1 MIWAE
6 KGLGGCELTAAGRV
20 STIHSVQ
27 VFLTVIH
34 MEERDSQDSIADLL
48 EDSDRG
54 GSAVQLIPL
63 GSPPDSSGYF

>member
-6 KGLGGCELTAAGRV
+6 KGLGSCELTAAGRV
-20 STIHSVQ
+20 STIHSIQ
-27 VFLTVIH
+27 VFLTVVH

-54 GSAVQLIPL
+54 GRAVQLIPL
-63 GSPPDSSGYF
+63 GSPPDSSG